1 MSSIQNQVSLI
12 TGAASGIG
20 KGIAEQF
27 AQLGARVVIADIN
40 LESAQ
45 KTAGEIADKF
55 KTETLAVKMDVT
67 NPEEVQAAV
76 ANTIKKFGRI
86 DTLISNAGIQII
98 ASFIDFSYADWKKMM
113 AIHLDGAFLTA
124 QACMREMI
132 KTGGGSIIFIGSV
145 HSVEASKEKSAYV
158 TAKHGLV
165 GLTRAIAKEGA
176 QYHVRAN
183 LIGPGFVKTPLVDK
197 QIPEQ
202 AKALGISE
210 EEVVKKIMLG
220 STIDGEFT
228 TVGEVAEVA
237 AFLAGMSTNAL
248 SGQSILV
255 SHGWRML

>member
-1 MSSIQNQVSLI
+1 MSIKNKVSLI

-20 KGIAEQF
+20 KGIAEHF
-27 AQLGARVVIADIN
+27 AERGAQIIIADLN
-40 LESAQ
+40 LENAQ
-45 KTAGEIADKF
+45 KTASEIEKKF
-55 KTETLAVKMDVT
+55 KVPSLAVAMDVSK
-67 NPEEVQAAV
+67 PEEVQAGVNAAV
-76 ANTIKKFGRI
+76 KKFGRI
-86 DTLISNAGIQII
+86 DNLVSNAGIQII
-98 ASFIDFSYADWKKMM
+98 ASFVDFSYTDWRKMM

-176 QYHVRAN
+176 AYNVRAN

-210 EEVVKKIMLG
+210 TEVVKKIMLG
-220 STIDGEFT
+220 ETIDGEFT
-228 TVGEVAEVA
+228 TVAEVAEVA
-237 AFLAGMSTNAL
+237 AFLFGTETRAL